1 MIENLVPLSAKETPQ
16 IPGGGDST
24 DMFLR
29 SSSNVRIVLEGG
41 KTWELYGNAKNAYTM
56 LNFFN
61 SFNSLFFILIL
72 KTEVRIH
79 FVKRNEA
86 DALADLNFNSYSKIA
101 RLLSSSQKQAN
112 EMHIWTRQSDKVA
125 KSSNWKLMA

>member
-1 MIENLVPLSAKETPQ
+1 
-16 IPGGGDST
+16 
-24 DMFLR
+24 
-29 SSSNVRIVLEGG
+29 
-41 KTWELYGNAKNAYTM
+41 M

-79 FVKRNEA
+79 FVKRNAA
-86 DALADLNFNSYSKIA
+86 DALADLNFNSHSKIA

-112 EMHIWTRQSDKVA
+112 EMHI
-125 KSSNWKLMA
+125 

>member
-1 MIENLVPLSAKETPQ
+1 MVPHFVRHGPELWTTAKDDRKPCATKCQ
-16 IPGGGDST
+16 GDST
-24 DMFLR
+24 DPGGGGGLR
-29 SSSNVRIVLEGG
+29 SNVRIVLEGE

-112 EMHIWTRQSDKVA
+112 EMHIWTR
-125 KSSNWKLMA
+125 

>member
-1 MIENLVPLSAKETPQ
+1 
-16 IPGGGDST
+16 
-24 DMFLR
+24 
-29 SSSNVRIVLEGG
+29 
-41 KTWELYGNAKNAYTM
+41 M

-101 RLLSSSQKQAN
+101 RLLSSSQKQAT
-112 EMHIWTRQSDKVA
+112 EMHI
-125 KSSNWKLMA
+125 

>member
-1 MIENLVPLSAKETPQ
+1 
-16 IPGGGDST
+16 
-24 DMFLR
+24 
-29 SSSNVRIVLEGG
+29 
-41 KTWELYGNAKNAYTM
+41 M

-112 EMHIWTRQSDKVA
+112 EMHIWTR
-125 KSSNWKLMA
+125 